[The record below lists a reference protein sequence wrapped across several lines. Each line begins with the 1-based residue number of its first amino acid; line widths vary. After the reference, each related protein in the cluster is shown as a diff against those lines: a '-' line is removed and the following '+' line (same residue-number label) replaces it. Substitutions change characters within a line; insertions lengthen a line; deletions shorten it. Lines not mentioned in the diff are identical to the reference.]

1 MASLQEFYRDQDTRN
16 NVKNF
21 LVEFLKGEAVRRVF
35 EDENPKVQGIADAKE
50 VIEKAFDFLEQQ
62 FGPKTRKGRD
72 SSPR

>member
-35 EDENPKVQGIADAKE
+35 EDEEPKVQGISDAKA
-50 VIEKAFDFLEQQ
+50 VIEKAFDYLEEQ
-62 FGPKTRKGRD
+62 FGPKAKKVD